1 MVFLSQNRSITLR
14 IFLVILVLLLLSN
27 PLLAEKPLS
36 HGARQYRLEILAE
49 PADAKVEILNLDT
62 PYQPNML
69 LSPGRYYISVSAPGH
84 EIEKGFIDISDRDW
98 KGKVTLDLL
107 VAPANLDEG
116 WNKLEEEQN
125 KLRRFRQEMSREKM
139 RLEQNKK
146 EIAKAYQEMEKE
158 RGELDRAYQNIEK
171 ERRELVNAHHG
182 IEKER
187 RELVNA
193 RQDMEKER
201 GKATAASQE
210 IEKER
215 RELAKVQQE
224 IEKERRETVKVQ
236 QEIEKERREL
246 AKVQQEIEKERRETV
261 KVPQKM
267 EKEGRQLRE
276 DNPVYIA
283 KTAAKPLVKAR
294 PAAIKPSPV
303 KDQHVYVPSS
313 NRPPILAPRA
323 KVPVP
328 QVSAQTNTVKIV
340 PEIQAK
346 TAPKTQAKILAKAA
360 TEVGRKLQ
368 TAMSGESKKVA
379 RESRQGGQQRSS
391 PQTTPKMIPESFV
404 RKRDTTS
411 QESVAQL
418 LDDGMAYLKQP
429 APPGQSLP
437 LPEGLEALQ
446 KLRKARKLEPGNV
459 AVKEALQLYNR
470 RYLVYAGLFRQR
482 ERADLLTKNIREL
495 GLPAFQQPIHVE
507 EKPVIRVCV
516 GLFLQRDHAVKG
528 LQLLKEKLR
537 MKDAFL
543 RAYRK

>member
-201 GKATAASQE
+201 GKATAAS
-210 IEKER
+210 
-215 RELAKVQQE
+215 
-224 IEKERRETVKVQ
+224 